1 MQFTTV
7 GREIWRGARQAQRL
21 AEANASDPEV
31 QERLRKLRLVKALR
45 ESKKSWKE
53 IQDLVGISRATY
65 HRWQKALKEK
75 GLAGLKPRSR
85 RPKHL
90 RTKVHWTPGLLIRIE
105 TLRKENPTWG
115 RWSIWLTLRKEGFQ
129 MSERTVGRILAYLEK
144 HRRIESVAGYL
155 ARTQR
160 GKLKRRVNRP
170 YAKRKPRG
178 YEARAPGDLVQV
190 DTLTLTLGPG
200 SMVKHFSAIDLH
212 SRFVLAEVH
221 SRATAKLSEG
231 FLSLLLARAPF
242 PIRAIQVDGGSEFM
256 AEFEEACCALGIALF
271 VLPPRSPKLNGHVE
285 RMQRT
290 FKEEFYTRPLP
301 TPLSELQAELDT
313 YLDYYNRRRPHM
325 ALGGLAP
332 LEFLAKMQE
341 ESVPQRVSN
350 VLTDYSNLPPGRS
363 LAKIP
368 KRSPSGGSDLP
379 K

>member
-242 PIRAIQVDGGSEFM
+242 PIRAIQVDGGSEFL
-256 AEFEEACCALGIALF
+256 AEFEESC
-271 VLPPRSPKLNGHVE
+271 VLWGCPCLCYRRGVLNSMVTWSGCSGPSRRSSTPGLCPPRSASC
-285 RMQRT
+285 RQSWI
-290 FKEEFYTRPLP
+290 P
-301 TPLSELQAELDT
+301 TWTTTTAE
-313 YLDYYNRRRPHM
+313 
-325 ALGGLAP
+325 GLTWP
-332 LEFLAKMQE
+332 WG
-341 ESVPQRVSN
+341 
-350 VLTDYSNLPPGRS
+350 VLLRWSFWLRC
-363 LAKIP
+363 
-368 KRSPSGGSDLP
+368 KRSRFLKESQMC
-379 K
+379 